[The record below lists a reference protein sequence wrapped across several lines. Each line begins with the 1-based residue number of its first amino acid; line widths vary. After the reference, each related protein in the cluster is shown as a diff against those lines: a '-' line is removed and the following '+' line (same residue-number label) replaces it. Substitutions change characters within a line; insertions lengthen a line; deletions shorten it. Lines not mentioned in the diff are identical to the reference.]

1 MKYEIIILTN
11 LSEHIKTPDYKNHVL
26 CIVDTGFWY
35 PYLRHP
41 MYTSCTISYIKK
53 LNLDI
58 RNALLLMDQF
68 NQDLWYDRFPEDSLD
83 TNGTIVLPEF
93 GRIKLSKDRNNG
105 EGYTWKRVRE
115 D

>member
-1 MKYEIIILTN
+1 
-11 LSEHIKTPDYKNHVL
+11 
-26 CIVDTGFWY
+26 
-35 PYLRHP
+35 
-41 MYTSCTISYIKK
+41 
-53 LNLDI
+53 
-58 RNALLLMDQF
+58 MDQF